1 MYSTTVEWN
10 KLLFQTFIPRTW
22 RFVLEHLV
30 SGGNQVTN
38 IFDFW
43 PPQTSV
49 GELNIYAASLP
60 EHILDTVVS
69 AGLPLWPVY
78 GSQNSSEFRNLDSL
92 VVAPPTEDDR
102 ILRALV
108 VMGVSLTRPPK
119 YIFDLLVRVES
130 SFAVTILS
138 PEEAHKVLLVSSFLF
153 THSIKL
159 NCQ

>member
-1 MYSTTVEWN
+1 LYSTTVEWN

-30 SGGNQVTN
+30 SHGDQVAN
-38 IFDFW
+38 VFDFW

-49 GELNIYAASLP
+49 GELNAYAASLP
-60 EHILDTVVS
+60 EHILDTVMK
-69 AGLPLWPVY
+69 AGLPIWPVY
-78 GSQNSSEFRNLDSL
+78 NPQGSSEFRDLDSL

-119 YIFDLLVRVES
+119 YIFDLLVKS
-130 SFAVTILS
+130 SYAVTTLS
-138 PEEAHKVLLVSSFLF
+138 PEVAHDVLLVSSFLLCIR
-153 THSIKL
+153 S
-159 NCQ
+159 N